1 MRHQI
6 TNRIEDVKNK
16 KKKETDSRNQN
27 RESLATEQTDNN
39 KGNRNKE
46 VAKNN
51 TEELLKEMQ
60 LSFQSKFDE
69 KIGREEFK
77 TLNAIVLDTNA

>member
-60 LSFQSKFDE
+60 LSF
-69 KIGREEFK
+69 
-77 TLNAIVLDTNA
+77 